1 MIEFIFWLLVL
12 WYLWDLVVVIF
23 IPSGTI
29 VKFSNAN
36 KFEMLIKLS
45 LLYILFSHFYKIG
58 GF

>member
-12 WYLWDLVVVIF
+12 WYVLELLDVIF
-23 IPSGTI
+23 VPTGTLYEFKNSS
-29 VKFSNAN
+29 KFT
-36 KFEMLIKLS
+36 LIIKLS